1 MQVTCLMILLFLFVN
16 VLGQSDFAA
25 LLELKK
31 GIVKDPSGKL
41 DSWDSMSLDS
51 DGCPSNW
58 FGVVCVNGRVTSLT
72 FDNAGLVGDFNF
84 SAITGL
90 SLLRNLSLSNN
101 QLTGT
106 IVKVGLFKSLE
117 FLDLSRNTFRGMVPS
132 LLIGLVNLVSLNL
145 SSNQFEGALP
155 SGFGKLEE
163 LKYVDVHGNGFVG
176 DITGLLSQMGSV
188 VHVDLS
194 SNQFTGSMDAGV
206 GNPSFI
212 SSIRY
217 LNISHNLLTGVLFP
231 HDGMPYF
238 DSLEV
243 FDASNNQFV
252 GTIPAFNFVVS
263 LQTLILGR
271 NKLSGSL
278 PEALLRDR
286 SMLLT
291 ELDLSHNEL
300 QGPVGSITS
309 TTLKKLNI
317 SSNKLTGSLPT
328 TVGQCAVVDLS
339 NNMLSGDL
347 SRIQSWGNHVEV
359 IQLSSNSL
367 TGTLSNK
374 SSQLLR
380 LTLLNISN
388 NSLEGVLPNLLGTY
402 PELEVIDLSQNQL
415 NGPVPSTL
423 FHSLK
428 LTDLNLSGNNFT
440 GPIPLYESID
450 STSSSSSL
458 QNSSLKSL
466 DLSRNSLTGRLPLE
480 LSKLPGL
487 VYLNL
492 SKNYFDGV
500 IPDNLPNSLKGFDVS
515 FNNLSGEVP
524 ENLMRFPDSAFHPG
538 NSLLIF
544 PSSPSPPGDL
554 PGLPSTMHRARMKP
568 VVRIVLVVGL
578 IVVAALV
585 VLFCIIVY
593 YRAQRLDRRSTLT
606 NIEKEGALEETS
618 SVTRQSEIDKKK
630 NASIPPSGFRPDL
643 LPPSYRG
650 EGHVGG
656 DLWSVS
662 DKAKD
667 VGYHESLGKGEGIS
681 SPMSLMSSSN
691 PSPSK
696 IQQHHDHPRALKV
709 RSPDKLAGDLHLF
722 DGSLMFTAEELSRA
736 PAEIVGKSC
745 HGTLYKATLDSGH
758 VLAVKWL
765 REGMAKGKKEFAREV
780 KKLGS
785 IKHPNLVSING
796 YYWGPRDHEKL
807 VISTFIN
814 AQSLAFY
821 LQEME
826 RGGIL
831 PLSLPGRLK
840 VALDIAQ
847 CLNYFHNEKA
857 IPHGNLKSSNVLLE
871 TSTMNARL
879 TDYSLHRIL
888 TPAGTAEQ
896 VLNAGA
902 LGYRPPEFASSSKP
916 CPSLKS
922 DVYAFGVILLELL
935 TGRSS
940 GEIVCGIPGVVD
952 LTDWV
957 RYLAQENRFDECI
970 DRTIM
975 DLDGDEKPPKQL
987 EDLLQMALRC
997 TLSAAERPDMKTVYE
1012 ELLVIVQ

>member
-1 MQVTCLMILLFLFVN
+1 MHVTCLIICLFLLVN

-31 GIVKDPSGKL
+31 GIVQDPSGLL
-41 DSWDSMSLDS
+41 DSWDSSSLGS
-51 DGCPSNW
+51 NGCPSNW
-58 FGVVCVNGRVTSLT
+58 FGIVCADGRVISLA
-72 FDNAGLVGDFNF
+72 FDNAGLVGDFSF
-84 SAITGL
+84 AAITGL

-101 QLTGT
+101 QFTGS
-106 IVKVGLFKSLE
+106 IVKVGMFKSLE
-117 FLDLSRNTFRGMVPS
+117 FLDLSQNRFRGSVPD

-145 SSNQFEGALP
+145 SSNQFDGAFP
-155 SGFGKLEE
+155 TGFSKLEE
-163 LKYVDVHGNGFVG
+163 LKYVDVHGNGFSG
-176 DITGLLSQMGSV
+176 DITRLLSRMGSV
-188 VHVDLS
+188 EYVDLS
-194 SNQFTGSMDAGV
+194 SNRFTGSMDAGV

-217 LNISHNLLTGVLFP
+217 LNISHNLLNGVLFP

-243 FDASNNQFV
+243 FDASNNEFV

-263 LQTLILGR
+263 LQTLRLGR

-278 PEALLRDR
+278 PEALLRES

-291 ELDLSHNEL
+291 ELDLSLNQL

-317 SSNKLTGSLPT
+317 SSNKLTGSLPA
-328 TVGQCAVVDLS
+328 TVGSCAVIDLS
-339 NNMLSGDL
+339 NNMLSGNL
-347 SRIQSWGNHVEV
+347 SWIQSWGNHVEV

-367 TGTLSNK
+367 TGTLSDK
-374 SSQLLR
+374 SSQFLR
-380 LTLLNISN
+380 LTLLNVSN
-388 NSLEGVLPNLLGTY
+388 NSLEGVLPAVLGTY
-402 PELEVIDLSQNQL
+402 PELEVIDLSYNRL

-423 FHSLK
+423 FHSVK

-440 GPIPLYESID
+440 GPMPLYESIN
-450 STSSSSSL
+450 STSS
-458 QNSSLKSL
+458 SSLKSL
-466 DLSRNSLTGRLPLE
+466 DLSRNSLTGHLPSE
-480 LSKLPGL
+480 LSTFHSL

-492 SKNYFDGV
+492 SRNYFDGI
-500 IPDNLPNSLKGFDVS
+500 IPGNLPNSLNGFDVS

-524 ENLMRFPDSAFHPG
+524 ENLMRFSDSAFHPG
-538 NSLLIF
+538 NSLLTF
-544 PSSPSPPGDL
+544 PSSPSNSRDF
-554 PGLPSTMHRARMKP
+554 PGLPSTMYQSRIKTIL
-568 VVRIVLVVGL
+568 RIVLIAGL
-578 IVVAALV
+578 ILVAALV
-585 VLFCIIVY
+585 VLFCIILY
-593 YRAQRLDRRSTLT
+593 YRAQRLDHSTST
-606 NIEKEGALEETS
+606 NDGKKDALEEAS
-618 SVTRQSEIDKKK
+618 SVIRQSETNKKK
-630 NASIPPSGFRPDL
+630 TTSTPPSGFRQDL
-643 LPPSYRG
+643 LPRSHRG
-650 EGHVGG
+650 DDHVGSNV
-656 DLWSVS
+656 WSVS
-662 DKAKD
+662 DKAKN

-691 PSPSK
+691 PSPTKS
-696 IQQHHDHPRALKV
+696 QLHLDTPQALNV

-722 DGSLMFTAEELSRA
+722 DGSLTFTAEELSRA
-736 PAEIVGKSC
+736 PGEIVGKSC

-807 VISTFIN
+807 LISTFIN

-826 RGGIL
+826 RGGVL
-831 PLSLPGRLK
+831 PLSLPTRLK
-840 VALDIAQ
+840 VASNIAQ
-847 CLNYFHNEKA
+847 CLNYLHNEKA

-871 TSTMNARL
+871 VRTMNARL

-916 CPSLKS
+916 CPSLNS
-922 DVYAFGVILLELL
+922 DVYAYGVILLELI

-957 RYLAQENRFDECI
+957 RYLARENRFDECI
-970 DRTIM
+970 DRTVL
-975 DLDGDEKPPKQL
+975 DLDGEETVPKQL
-987 EDLLQMALRC
+987 EDMLQMALRC
-997 TLSAAERPDMKTVYE
+997 TLPAAERPDMKTVYE
-1012 ELLVIVQ
+1012 ELSVTVQ

>member
-1 MQVTCLMILLFLFVN
+1 M
-16 VLGQSDFAA
+16 A
-25 LLELKK
+25 
-31 GIVKDPSGKL
+31 
-41 DSWDSMSLDS
+41 
-51 DGCPSNW
+51 
-58 FGVVCVNGRVTSLT
+58 
-72 FDNAGLVGDFNF
+72 
-84 SAITGL
+84 
-90 SLLRNLSLSNN
+90 
-101 QLTGT
+101 
-106 IVKVGLFKSLE
+106 
-117 FLDLSRNTFRGMVPS
+117 
-132 LLIGLVNLVSLNL
+132 
-145 SSNQFEGALP
+145 
-155 SGFGKLEE
+155 
-163 LKYVDVHGNGFVG
+163 
-176 DITGLLSQMGSV
+176 
-188 VHVDLS
+188 
-194 SNQFTGSMDAGV
+194 
-206 GNPSFI
+206 
-212 SSIRY
+212 
-217 LNISHNLLTGVLFP
+217 
-231 HDGMPYF
+231 
-238 DSLEV
+238 
-243 FDASNNQFV
+243 
-252 GTIPAFNFVVS
+252 
-263 LQTLILGR
+263 
-271 NKLSGSL
+271 
-278 PEALLRDR
+278 
-286 SMLLT
+286 
-291 ELDLSHNEL
+291 
-300 QGPVGSITS
+300 GPVGSITS

-544 PSSPSPPGDL
+544 PSSSSPPGDL

-696 IQQHHDHPRALKV
+696 IQQHPDHPRALKV

-821 LQEME
+821 LQ
-826 RGGIL
+826 GKKIY
-831 PLSLPGRLK
+831 RL
-840 VALDIAQ
+840 
-847 CLNYFHNEKA
+847 
-857 IPHGNLKSSNVLLE
+857 
-871 TSTMNARL
+871 
-879 TDYSLHRIL
+879 LHR
-888 TPAGTAEQ
+888 
-896 VLNAGA
+896 
-902 LGYRPPEFASSSKP
+902 
-916 CPSLKS
+916 
-922 DVYAFGVILLELL
+922 
-935 TGRSS
+935 
-940 GEIVCGIPGVVD
+940 
-952 LTDWV
+952 
-957 RYLAQENRFDECI
+957 
-970 DRTIM
+970 
-975 DLDGDEKPPKQL
+975 
-987 EDLLQMALRC
+987 
-997 TLSAAERPDMKTVYE
+997 
-1012 ELLVIVQ
+1012 

>member
-1 MQVTCLMILLFLFVN
+1 MQITCLIICLFMFVN

-31 GIVKDPSGKL
+31 GIVQDPSGQL
-41 DSWDSMSLDS
+41 DSWDSKSLDS
-51 DGCPSNW
+51 DGCPTNW
-58 FGVVCVNGRVTSLT
+58 FGIVCVNGRVIALT
-72 FDNAGLVGDFNF
+72 FDNAGLVGEF
-84 SAITGL
+84 SFAAISGL
-90 SLLRNLSLSNN
+90 SMLRNLSLSNN
-101 QLTGT
+101 QFTGN
-106 IVKVGLFKSLE
+106 IVKVGLLKSLE
-117 FLDLSRNTFRGMVPS
+117 LLNLSRNKFRGSVAGFS
-132 LLIGLVNLVSLNL
+132 IGLVNLVSINL
-145 SSNQFEGALP
+145 SSNQFVGAFP
-155 SGFGKLEE
+155 SGFGKLEK
-163 LKYVDVHGNGFVG
+163 LKYVDVRGNGFLG
-176 DITGLLSQMGSV
+176 DITLLLSQLGSV
-188 VHVDLS
+188 VYVDLS
-194 SNQFTGSMDAGV
+194 SNRFTGSVDVGV
-206 GNPSFI
+206 RNPSFVA
-212 SSIRY
+212 SVQY
-217 LNISHNLLTGVLFP
+217 LNVSHNMLNGVLFP

-238 DSLEV
+238 DSLDV
-243 FDASNNQFV
+243 FDASNNQFT
-252 GTIPAFNFVVS
+252 GTVPPFNFVVS
-263 LQTLILGR
+263 LRILRLGS
-271 NKLSGSL
+271 NELSGSL
-278 PEALLRDR
+278 PNALLRES

-291 ELDLSHNEL
+291 ELDLSFNQL

-328 TVGQCAVVDLS
+328 IIGHCTVIDLS

-374 SSQLLR
+374 SSQFLR
-380 LTLLNISN
+380 LTLLNVSN
-388 NSLEGVLPNLLGTY
+388 NSLEGILPTVLSTY
-402 PELEVIDLSQNQL
+402 PELKIIDLSHNRL
-415 NGPVPSTL
+415 NGPLPSTL

-450 STSSSSSL
+450 STSSSSL
-458 QNSSLKSL
+458 QNSSLISL
-466 DLSRNSLTGRLPLE
+466 DLSRNSLTGRLPSE
-480 LSKLPGL
+480 LSKLHIL

-500 IPDNLPNSLKGFDVS
+500 IPDNLPNSLNGFDVS

-524 ENLMRFPDSAFHPG
+524 GNLMRFSESSFHPG
-538 NSLLIF
+538 NSLLVF
-544 PSSPSPPGDL
+544 PSSPGNPKDF
-554 PGLPSTMHRARMKP
+554 PGLTPSTMHKPHMKP
-568 VVRIVLVVGL
+568 VVRIVLIAGL

-585 VLFCIIVY
+585 VLFCIILY
-593 YRAQRLDRRSTLT
+593 YRARRLDRRSSST
-606 NIEKEGALEETS
+606 NDGKEGTLEEAS
-618 SVTRQSEIDKKK
+618 SVTRRSETDTKK
-630 NASIPPSGFRPDL
+630 NASIPPSN
-643 LPPSYRG
+643 RG
-650 EGHVGG
+650 EEGHVGG
-656 DLWSVS
+656 DVWSVS
-662 DKAKD
+662 DKARD
-667 VGYHESLGKGEGIS
+667 VGYHESLGKGEGMSS

-696 IQQHHDHPRALKV
+696 SYQHLDNPRVLKV

-765 REGMAKGKKEFAREV
+765 REGMAKGKKEFSREV

-807 VISTFIN
+807 LISTFIN

-821 LQEME
+821 LQETE
-826 RGGIL
+826 RGGVL
-831 PLSLPGRLK
+831 PLSLPDRLK
-840 VALDIAQ
+840 VALDIAR
-847 CLNYFHNEKA
+847 CLNYFHNVKA
-857 IPHGNLKSSNVLLE
+857 IPHGNLKSSNILLE

-935 TGRSS
+935 TGSSS

-952 LTDWV
+952 LTDRV
-957 RYLAQENRFDECI
+957 RYLARENRFDECI
-970 DRTIM
+970 DRTM
-975 DLDGDEKPPKQL
+975 LDIDRDEKPPKRVEDML
-987 EDLLQMALRC
+987 EMALRC
-997 TLSAAERPDMKTVYE
+997 TLPAAERPDMKTVYE
-1012 ELLVIVQ
+1012 ELSVIVQ

>member
-1 MQVTCLMILLFLFVN
+1 MQVTCLIILLFLFVN

-31 GIVKDPSGKL
+31 GIVKDPSGQL

-58 FGVVCVNGRVTSLT
+58 LGVVCVNGRVISLT

-101 QLTGT
+101 QFTGT
-106 IVKVGLFKSLE
+106 MVKVGFFKSLE
-117 FLDLSRNTFRGMVPS
+117 FLDLSCNRFRGTVPS

-145 SSNQFEGALP
+145 SSNQFEGAFP
-155 SGFGKLEE
+155 TGFGKLEE
-163 LKYVDVHGNGFVG
+163 LKYVDVHGNGFSG
-176 DITGLLSQMGSV
+176 DITGLLSQMGGV
-188 VHVDLS
+188 VYVDLS
-194 SNQFTGSMDAGV
+194 SNRFTGSMDAGV

-291 ELDLSHNEL
+291 ELDLSLNEL

-328 TVGQCAVVDLS
+328 TVGQCAVIDLS

-374 SSQLLR
+374 SSQFLR

-388 NSLEGVLPNLLGTY
+388 NSLEGVLPTVLGTY
-402 PELEVIDLSQNQL
+402 PELEVIDLSHNRL

-428 LTDLNLSGNNFT
+428 LTDLDLSGNNFT
-440 GPIPLYESID
+440 GPIPLYESKD
-450 STSSSSSL
+450 SISSSL

-466 DLSRNSLTGRLPLE
+466 DLSCNSLTGHLPLE
-480 LSKLPGL
+480 LSKLHSL
-487 VYLNL
+487 IYLNL
-492 SKNYFDGV
+492 SKNYFDGI

-515 FNNLSGEVP
+515 FNNLSG
-524 ENLMRFPDSAFHPG
+524 
-538 NSLLIF
+538 
-544 PSSPSPPGDL
+544 DL
-554 PGLPSTMHRARMKP
+554 AGLPSTIHRARMK
-568 VVRIVLVVGL
+568 LVVKIILIAGL
-578 IVVAALV
+578 IAVAALV

-593 YRAQRLDRRSTLT
+593 YRAQRLDRRSTST
-606 NIEKEGALEETS
+606 NNGKEGALEETS
-618 SVTRQSEIDKKK
+618 SVARQSEIDKKK
-630 NASIPPSGFRPDL
+630 NASIPPSGFRQDL

-656 DLWSVS
+656 DMWSAS
-662 DKAKD
+662 DKARD

-696 IQQHHDHPRALKV
+696 IQQQPDHPRALKV

-736 PAEIVGKSC
+736 PAEIVEKSC

-780 KKLGS
+780 RKLGS

-807 VISTFIN
+807 LISTFIN

-826 RGGIL
+826 RGGVL
-831 PLSLPGRLK
+831 PLSLPERLK
-840 VALDIAQ
+840 VASDIAQ

-871 TSTMNARL
+871 TPTMNARL

-957 RYLAQENRFDECI
+957 RYLARENRFDECI
-970 DRTIM
+970 DRMIL

-987 EDLLQMALRC
+987 EDMLQMALRC

>member
-1 MQVTCLMILLFLFVN
+1 MQATFLIILLFLLVN

-31 GIVKDPSGKL
+31 GIVQDPSGKL
-41 DSWDSMSLDS
+41 DSWDSTSLDS

-58 FGVVCVNGRVTSLT
+58 FGIVCVNGRVTSLT
-72 FDNAGLVGDFNF
+72 FNNAGLVGDFNF
-84 SAITGL
+84 SAISGL

-101 QLTGT
+101 QFTGT
-106 IVKVGLFKSLE
+106 IAKVGLFKSLE
-117 FLDLSRNTFRGMVPS
+117 FLDLSRNRFRGTVPS
-132 LLIGLVNLVSLNL
+132 LLIGLVNLVSLNF
-145 SSNQFEGALP
+145 SSNQFEGTFP
-155 SGFGKLEE
+155 TGFDKLTD
-163 LKYVDVHGNGFVG
+163 LKYVDVHGNGFSG
-176 DITGLLSQMGSV
+176 DITGFLSQMGSV
-188 VHVDLS
+188 VYVDLS
-194 SNQFTGSMDAGV
+194 SNRFTGSMDAGV

-252 GTIPAFNFVVS
+252 GIIPDFNFVVS

-291 ELDLSHNEL
+291 ELDLSLNEL

-317 SSNKLTGSLPT
+317 SSNKLTGSLPA
-328 TVGQCAVVDLS
+328 TVGRCAVIDLS

-374 SSQLLR
+374 SSQFLR

-388 NSLEGVLPNLLGTY
+388 NSLEGVLPTVLGTY
-402 PELEVIDLSQNQL
+402 PELEVIDLSHNRL

-450 STSSSSSL
+450 STSSSSL
-458 QNSSLKSL
+458 QSSSLNSL
-466 DLSRNSLTGRLPLE
+466 DLSRNSLTGRLPVE
-480 LSKLPGL
+480 LSKLHSL

-492 SKNYFDGV
+492 SKNYFDGI

-524 ENLMRFPDSAFHPG
+524 GNLMRFSDSAFHPG

-544 PSSPSPPGDL
+544 PSSSSTPGHF

-568 VVRIVLVVGL
+568 VVKIVLIAGL
-578 IVVAALV
+578 IVVAVSV
-585 VLFCIIVY
+585 VLFCIILY
-593 YRAQRLDRRSTLT
+593 YRAQRLDRRSTST
-606 NIEKEGALEETS
+606 NNGKEGAVEEAS
-618 SVTRQSEIDKKK
+618 SVTSQSETDKKK
-630 NASIPPSGFRPDL
+630 NASIPPSVFHQDF
-643 LPPSYRG
+643 LPPSHRV
-650 EGHVGG
+650 EGRVGG
-656 DLWSVS
+656 DIWSVS
-662 DKAKD
+662 DKARD
-667 VGYHESLGKGEGIS
+667 FGYHESLGKGEGIS

-696 IQQHHDHPRALKV
+696 MQQHPDHPRALKV

-736 PAEIVGKSC
+736 PAEVVGKSC

-826 RGGIL
+826 RGGVL
-831 PLSLPGRLK
+831 PLSLLARLK
-840 VALDIAQ
+840 VASDIAH

-922 DVYAFGVILLELL
+922 DVYAYGVILLELL

-957 RYLAQENRFDECI
+957 RYLVRENRFDECI
-970 DRTIM
+970 DQSI
-975 DLDGDEKPPKQL
+975 LNLNGDEKPPKQL
-987 EDLLQMALRC
+987 EDMLQMALRC